1 MSSRRYDGRTT
12 TFSPEGRLFQV
23 EYAMQAISHAGT
35 VIGILAKDGVVLAA
49 EKKVT
54 GKLFEQD
61 KSSEKIYVLGDNIL
75 GGFAGVTSD
84 ANTLVNY
91 ARNTVQNVLLRYDDD
106 IPVEHLTQ
114 YMCDL
119 KQGYTQYGGLR
130 PFGVSILYGG
140 WDAHHSFQLYH
151 SDPSGNYSGWKAT
164 CIGSNNGTATSLL
177 KQDYKEGCTTQEAM
191 SLACKVLSKTM
202 DSTAL
207 DSEKIE
213 FAHLTLSSRT
223 GKPQPRIFTAEEID
237 RLLEREGLAKPKD
250 PEEEP
255 LPSAAN
261 TDPTAAQA
269 AGSMSGSTGGPP
281 GAGSGTGGS
290 SQAGGGG
297 EGMNVD

>member
-23 EYAMQAISHAGT
+23 EYAMEAISHAGT
-35 VIGILAKDGVVLAA
+35 VLGILAKDGVILAA

-91 ARNTVQNVLLRYDDD
+91 ARNTSQNVLLRYDDD

-114 YMCDL
+114 HMCDL

-130 PFGVSILYGG
+130 PFGVSILYAG
-140 WDAHHSFQLYH
+140 WDAHHQFQLYH
-151 SDPSGNYSGWKAT
+151 SDPSGNYAGWKAT
-164 CIGSNNGTATSLL
+164 CIGANNGTATSLL
-177 KQDYKEGCTTQEAM
+177 KQDYKEDCTVQDAM

-213 FAHLTLSSRT
+213 FAHITLSSRT

-237 RLLEREGLAKPKD
+237 RLLEKEGLAKPK
-250 PEEEP
+250 EEEDSST
-255 LPSAAN
+255 LPS
-261 TDPTAAQA
+261 DSTAQQA
-269 AGSMSGSTGGPP
+269 AGSVSTSTGAPSGVGSGS
-281 GAGSGTGGS
+281 
-290 SQAGGGG
+290 GGGASG
-297 EGMNVD
+297 EGMNLD